1 MSAVLCVRGVALL
14 CVCCKLRAAPV
25 LGWHPEPQLERGGLL
40 CPLHTVARSE
50 DDLGINLEQAG
61 TQTKTCRFAGPTQK
75 CHRSDRAK
83 VHPFGEMGSAQ
94 KT

>member
-25 LGWHPEPQLERGGLL
+25 LGWHPEPHPEPQLERGGLL

-50 DDLGINLEQAG
+50 DNRNQLGTSRYADENLQVCGAD
-61 TQTKTCRFAGPTQK
+61 TKVPSFR
-75 CHRSDRAK
+75 
-83 VHPFGEMGSAQ
+83 
-94 KT
+94 